1 MDEAQAER
9 VRTCKQGHDVAESWH
24 DGTRWHCRGC
34 HRVYSRRWA
43 AKNPDKIKAKTKR
56 GTERKLAKREA
67 ERPTPEEEAR
77 RKLAA
82 RSTRNDVTGCLVW
95 TGRLERGYGRMQYDG
110 RTQYAHR
117 IAWQLARGP
126 IGEGR
131 TIDHLCHHRA
141 CIEVDHLR
149 EVTPEANSRNR
160 RPGGRLGEVW
170 DKLSPNPYST
180 TWMG

>member
-1 MDEAQAER
+1 MGADLVR
-9 VRTCKQGHDVAESWH
+9 VKPCKQDHPLSESYWY
-24 DGTRWHCRGC
+24 DDRWLCRACQRGYTRK
-34 HRVYSRRWA
+34 WA
-43 AKNPDKIKAKTKR
+43 AKNPEAIKAKTKR
-56 GTERKLAKREA
+56 NTERKRAKREA

-82 RSTRNDVTGCLVW
+82 RSTRDDVTGCLVW
-95 TGRLERGYGRMQYDG
+95 NGRLERGYGRMQYDG

-131 TIDHLCHHRA
+131 TIDHLCHNRA

-149 EVTPEANSRNR
+149 EATPEANSRNR

-170 DKLSPNPYST
+170 DALQPNPYST
-180 TWMG
+180 TWVS